1 MQTAKDAEFS
11 FLNEH
16 SEADLNDVMPTQF
29 RWPVSRLQTVERV
42 LMSHILIVEDETII
56 RSALRRL
63 LERNQYEV
71 SEAGSV
77 QEAQERYDIRGFD
90 LIISDLRLPGAPG
103 TELIKLAEGVPVL
116 IMTSYASLRSAVDS
130 MKMGAVD
137 YIAKPFDHDEMLQT
151 AARILSE
158 REQAS
163 STPQAQST
171 QPTAAAEAT
180 QGEIGIIGHCAPM
193 QDLFVKIRKVAPTD
207 SNVLIQGESGTGKE
221 LVARAL
227 HNLSQRAKAPM
238 ISVNCAAIPETL
250 IESELFGHEKGA
262 FTGASSGRAGL
273 VEAAD
278 GGTLFLDEIG
288 ELPLEAQARL
298 LRVLQEGEIRRVGS
312 TQSQKVNVRLV
323 AATHRDLKNLAKL
336 GEFREDLYYRLHVIA
351 LKLPP
356 LRERGSDILEIAK
369 AFLARQSAR
378 MGGEEMHFSHEAE
391 QAIRHYSWPG
401 NVREL
406 ENAIERAAILSE
418 SPEISAELL
427 GVDIELDGLDD
438 EYDEHCEPL
447 GGGSTGAPSNEPTE
461 DLSLEDYFQHFVL
474 EHQDHMTETEL
485 ARKLGI
491 SRKCLWERR
500 QRLGIP
506 RRKSST
512 TAG

>member
-1 MQTAKDAEFS
+1 
-11 FLNEH
+11 
-16 SEADLNDVMPTQF
+16 MP
-29 RWPVSRLQTVERV
+29 
-42 LMSHILIVEDETII
+42 HILIVEDETII

-63 LERNQYEV
+63 LERNQYQV

-77 QEAQERYDIRGFD
+77 QEAQERFSIPTFD
-90 LIISDLRLPGAPG
+90 LIVSDLRLPGAPG
-103 TELIKLAEGVPVL
+103 TELIKLGQGTPVL

-137 YIAKPFDHDEMLQT
+137 YIAKPFDHDEMLQ
-151 AARILSE
+151 AVARILRDRQSAENASPDRPAAKAGATTE
-158 REQAS
+158 RAG
-163 STPQAQST
+163 
-171 QPTAAAEAT
+171 TANNN
-180 QGEIGIIGHCAPM
+180 GEIGIIGSCAPM
-193 QDLFVKIRKVAPTD
+193 QDLYSKIRKVAPTD

-227 HNLSQRAKAPM
+227 HNLSKRAKAPM

-262 FTGASSGRAGL
+262 FTGASAGRAGL

-312 TQSQKVNVRLV
+312 VQSQKVDVRLI
-323 AATHRDLKNLAKL
+323 AATHRDLKSLSKI
-336 GEFREDLYYRLHVIA
+336 GQFREDLYYRLHVIA
-351 LKLPP
+351 LKLPA
-356 LRERGSDILEIAK
+356 LRERGADVNEIAN

-378 MGGEEMHFSHEAE
+378 VGRTDLKFATDAE

-406 ENAIERAAILSE
+406 ENAVERAVILCE
-418 SPEISAELL
+418 SPEISADLL
-427 GVDIELDGLDD
+427 GIDIELSDLEDDDFVGLPPQAGNTS
-438 EYDEHCEPL
+438 H
-447 GGGSTGAPSNEPTE
+447 EPTE

-485 ARKLGI
+485 ARKLGV

-506 RRKSST
+506 RRKSGVASES
-512 TAG
+512 

>member
-1 MQTAKDAEFS
+1 
-11 FLNEH
+11 
-16 SEADLNDVMPTQF
+16 MP
-29 RWPVSRLQTVERV
+29 
-42 LMSHILIVEDETII
+42 HILIVEDETII

-63 LERNQYEV
+63 LERNQYQV

-77 QEAQERYDIRGFD
+77 QEAQERFSIATFD
-90 LIISDLRLPGAPG
+90 LIVSDLRLPGAPG
-103 TELIKLAEGVPVL
+103 TELIKLGQGIPVL

-137 YIAKPFDHDEMLQT
+137 YIAKPFDHDEMLQ
-151 AARILSE
+151 AVARIL
-158 REQAS
+158 RDRPRA
-163 STPQAQST
+163 P
-171 QPTAAAEAT
+171 AAAPETRANGKT
-180 QGEIGIIGHCAPM
+180 AGADKGASNAANGEIGIIGNCAPM
-193 QDLFVKIRKVAPTD
+193 QDLYSKIRKVAPTD

-227 HNLSQRAKAPM
+227 HNLSRRAKAPM

-262 FTGASSGRAGL
+262 FTGASAGRAGL

-312 TQSQKVNVRLV
+312 VQSQKVDVRLI
-323 AATHRDLKNLAKL
+323 AATHRDLKNLAKC
-336 GEFREDLYYRLHVIA
+336 GQFREDLYYRLHVIA
-351 LKLPP
+351 LKLPA
-356 LRERGSDILEIAK
+356 LRERGPDVNEIAN

-378 MGGEEMHFSHEAE
+378 ISRDDLRFSHDAE

-406 ENAIERAAILSE
+406 ENAVERAVILSE

-427 GVDIELDGLDD
+427 GIDIELSDLEDD
-438 EYDEHCEPL
+438 EGFANLPASA
-447 GGGSTGAPSNEPTE
+447 GNGATSASHEPTE

-485 ARKLGI
+485 ARKLGV

-506 RRKSST
+506 RRKSGATSE
-512 TAG
+512 

>member
-1 MQTAKDAEFS
+1 
-11 FLNEH
+11 
-16 SEADLNDVMPTQF
+16 MP
-29 RWPVSRLQTVERV
+29 
-42 LMSHILIVEDETII
+42 HILIVEDETII

-77 QEAQERYDIRGFD
+77 QEAQERFSIPGFD
-90 LIISDLRLPGAPG
+90 LIVSDLRLPGAPG
-103 TELIKLAEGVPVL
+103 TELIKLGQGVPVL

-137 YIAKPFDHDEMLQT
+137 YIAKPFDHDEMLQ
-151 AARILSE
+151 AVARIL
-158 REQAS
+158 RDRQALDS
-163 STPQAQST
+163 
-171 QPTAAAEAT
+171 TAATPALAPNRAADKGGDNRN
-180 QGEIGIIGHCAPM
+180 GEIGIIGSCEPM
-193 QDLFVKIRKVAPTD
+193 QALYSKIRKVAPTD
-207 SNVLIQGESGTGKE
+207 SNVLVQGESGTGKE

-227 HNLSQRAKAPM
+227 HNLSRRAKAPL
-238 ISVNCAAIPETL
+238 ISVNCAAIPESL

-262 FTGASSGRAGL
+262 FTGASASRAGL
-273 VEAAD
+273 IEAAD

-312 TQSQKVNVRLV
+312 VQSQKVDVRLI
-323 AATHRDLKNLAKL
+323 AATHRDLKTLAKT
-336 GEFREDLYYRLHVIA
+336 GQFREDLFYRLHVIA
-351 LKLPP
+351 LKLPA
-356 LRERGSDILEIAK
+356 LRERGADVSEIAQV
-369 AFLARQSAR
+369 FLARQCQRQGREGLRFAAD
-378 MGGEEMHFSHEAE
+378 AE
-391 QAIRHYSWPG
+391 QAIRLYSWPG

-406 ENAIERAAILSE
+406 ENAIERAVILCEGNS
-418 SPEISAELL
+418 ICAELL
-427 GVDIELDGLDD
+427 GIDIELDDLEDD
-438 EYDEHCEPL
+438 D
-447 GGGSTGAPSNEPTE
+447 GGFMGMPGSSSNSHEPTE

-506 RRKSST
+506 RRKTSST
-512 TAG
+512 AP

>member
-1 MQTAKDAEFS
+1 
-11 FLNEH
+11 
-16 SEADLNDVMPTQF
+16 MP
-29 RWPVSRLQTVERV
+29 
-42 LMSHILIVEDETII
+42 HILIVEDETII

-63 LERNQYEV
+63 LERNQYQV

-77 QEAQERYDIRGFD
+77 QEAQERFSIATFD
-90 LIISDLRLPGAPG
+90 LIVSDLRLPGAPG
-103 TELIKLAEGVPVL
+103 TELIKLGQGTPVL

-137 YIAKPFDHDEMLQT
+137 YIAKPFDHDEMLQ
-151 AARILSE
+151 AVARIL
-158 REQAS
+158 RDRQNA
-163 STPQAQST
+163 P
-171 QPTAAAEAT
+171 AAAPASAPAAEPRANGKAAPADKGAAAN
-180 QGEIGIIGHCAPM
+180 GEIGIIGSCPPM
-193 QDLFVKIRKVAPTD
+193 QDMYSKIRKVAPTD

-227 HNLSQRAKAPM
+227 HNLSRRAKAPM

-262 FTGASSGRAGL
+262 FTGASAGRAGL

-312 TQSQKVNVRLV
+312 VQSQKVDVRLI
-323 AATHRDLKNLAKL
+323 AATHRDLKNLAKA
-336 GEFREDLYYRLHVIA
+336 GQFREDLYYRLHVIA
-351 LKLPP
+351 LKLPA
-356 LRERGSDILEIAK
+356 LRERGSDVNEIAN

-378 MGGEEMHFSHEAE
+378 IGRDDLHFSAEAE

-406 ENAIERAAILSE
+406 ENAVERAVILSE
-418 SPEISAELL
+418 SAEISADML
-427 GVDIELDGLDD
+427 GIDIELSDLEEDDILDNALVAASASVNSAS
-438 EYDEHCEPL
+438 H
-447 GGGSTGAPSNEPTE
+447 EPTE

-485 ARKLGI
+485 ARKLGV

-506 RRKSST
+506 RRKSNATSDN
-512 TAG
+512 

>member
-1 MQTAKDAEFS
+1 MA
-11 FLNEH
+11 
-16 SEADLNDVMPTQF
+16 
-29 RWPVSRLQTVERV
+29 
-42 LMSHILIVEDETII
+42 HILIVEDETII

-63 LERNQYEV
+63 LERNQYQV

-77 QEAQERYDIRGFD
+77 QEAQERYSIPTFD
-90 LIISDLRLPGAPG
+90 MIVSDLRLPGAPG
-103 TELIKLAEGVPVL
+103 TELIKLAQGTPVL

-137 YIAKPFDHDEMLQT
+137 YIAKPFDHDEMLQ
-151 AARILSE
+151 AVARILKDRQE
-158 REQAS
+158 NRNAPVEARGN
-163 STPQAQST
+163 AK
-171 QPTAAAEAT
+171 AAERSSGNTAPAD
-180 QGEIGIIGHCAPM
+180 GEIGIIGSCPPM
-193 QDLFVKIRKVAPTD
+193 QELYTKIRKVAPTD

-227 HNLSQRAKAPM
+227 HNLSKRTKAPL

-262 FTGASSGRAGL
+262 FTGASAGRAGL

-312 TQSQKVNVRLV
+312 VQSQKVDVRLI
-323 AATHRDLKNLAKL
+323 AATHRDLKMLAKT
-336 GEFREDLYYRLHVIA
+336 GQFREDLYYRLHVIS

-356 LRERGSDILEIAK
+356 LRERGADVMEIAR
-369 AFLARQSAR
+369 AFLARQCSQ
-378 MGGEEMHFSHEAE
+378 MGRPALSFSHEAE
-391 QAIRHYSWPG
+391 QAIRHYPWPG

-406 ENAIERAAILSE
+406 ENAIERAVILSE
-418 SPEISAELL
+418 GLEIPADLL
-427 GVDIELDGLDD
+427 GIDIELDDLEDD
-438 EYDEHCEPL
+438 FVEEMEARPTN
-447 GGGSTGAPSNEPTE
+447 GNTSNHEPTE

-506 RRKSST
+506 RRKSGAS
-512 TAG
+512 ADS

>member
-1 MQTAKDAEFS
+1 
-11 FLNEH
+11 
-16 SEADLNDVMPTQF
+16 MP
-29 RWPVSRLQTVERV
+29 
-42 LMSHILIVEDETII
+42 HILIVEDETII

-63 LERNQYEV
+63 LERNQYEA

-77 QEAQERYDIRGFD
+77 QEAQERFSIPSFD
-90 LIISDLRLPGAPG
+90 LIVSDLRLPGAPG
-103 TELIKLAEGVPVL
+103 TELIKLSQGTPVL

-137 YIAKPFDHDEMLQT
+137 YIAKPFDHDEMLQ
-151 AARILSE
+151 AVARIL
-158 REQAS
+158 RDHQQAKS
-163 STPQAQST
+163 APA
-171 QPTAAAEAT
+171 PAPAIGTAKASADKVVDNSN
-180 QGEIGIIGHCAPM
+180 GEIGIIGSCAAM
-193 QDLFVKIRKVAPTD
+193 QEMYSKIRKVAPTD

-227 HNLSQRAKAPM
+227 HNLSRRAKAPL
-238 ISVNCAAIPETL
+238 ISVNCAAIPESL

-262 FTGASSGRAGL
+262 FTGASAGRAGL

-312 TQSQKVNVRLV
+312 VQSQKVDVRLI
-323 AATHRDLKNLAKL
+323 AATHRDLKSLSKI
-336 GEFREDLYYRLHVIA
+336 GQFREDLYYRLHVIA
-351 LKLPP
+351 LKLPA
-356 LRERGSDILEIAK
+356 LRERGADVSEIAR
-369 AFLARQSAR
+369 AFLVRQSTRQGRPELSFAAD
-378 MGGEEMHFSHEAE
+378 AE
-391 QAIRHYSWPG
+391 QAIRHYPWPG

-406 ENAIERAAILSE
+406 ENAIERAVILCEGNS
-418 SPEISAELL
+418 ISAELL
-427 GVDIELDGLDD
+427 GIDIELDDLEDDFADLPAQSGGLG
-438 EYDEHCEPL
+438 HEP
-447 GGGSTGAPSNEPTE
+447 SEPTE

-506 RRKSST
+506 RRKSSGA

>member
-1 MQTAKDAEFS
+1 
-11 FLNEH
+11 
-16 SEADLNDVMPTQF
+16 MP
-29 RWPVSRLQTVERV
+29 
-42 LMSHILIVEDETII
+42 HILIVEDETII

-63 LERNQYEV
+63 LERNQYQV

-77 QEAQERYDIRGFD
+77 QEAQERYSIPTFD
-90 LIISDLRLPGAPG
+90 LIVSDLRLPGAPG
-103 TELIKLAEGVPVL
+103 TELIKLAEGTPVL

-137 YIAKPFDHDEMLQT
+137 YIAKPFDHDEMLQ
-151 AARILSE
+151 AVARILRDRQEAKS
-158 REQAS
+158 APAAPAATS
-163 STPQAQST
+163 STRGA
-171 QPTAAAEAT
+171 TAEKAVDNAN
-180 QGEIGIIGHCAPM
+180 GEIGIIGSCAAM
-193 QDLFVKIRKVAPTD
+193 QELYSKIRKVAPTD
-207 SNVLIQGESGTGKE
+207 SNVLVQGESGTGKE

-227 HNLSQRAKAPM
+227 HNLSKRAKAPL

-262 FTGASSGRAGL
+262 FTGASAGRAGL

-312 TQSQKVNVRLV
+312 VQSQKVDVRLI
-323 AATHRDLKNLAKL
+323 AATHRDLKTLAKT
-336 GEFREDLYYRLHVIA
+336 GQFREDLYYRLHVIA
-351 LKLPP
+351 LKLPA
-356 LRERGSDILEIAK
+356 LRERGSDVIEIAQ
-369 AFLARQSAR
+369 AFLVRQYTR
-378 MGGEEMHFSHEAE
+378 MGREPLRFAHDAE
-391 QAIRHYSWPG
+391 QAIRHYPWPG

-406 ENAIERAAILSE
+406 ENAIERAVILCEGSD
-418 SPEISAELL
+418 ISADLL
-427 GVDIELDGLDD
+427 GIDIELDDLDD
-438 EYDEHCEPL
+438 EDFSLAAAGVQSSGNSH
-447 GGGSTGAPSNEPTE
+447 EPTE

-506 RRKSST
+506 RRKSGVTS
-512 TAG
+512 GP

>member
-1 MQTAKDAEFS
+1 MA
-11 FLNEH
+11 
-16 SEADLNDVMPTQF
+16 
-29 RWPVSRLQTVERV
+29 
-42 LMSHILIVEDETII
+42 HILIVEDETII

-63 LERNQYEV
+63 LERNQYQV

-77 QEAQERYDIRGFD
+77 QEARERYSIPGFD
-90 LIISDLRLPGAPG
+90 LVISDLRLPGAPG
-103 TELIKLAEGVPVL
+103 TELIGLAGATPVL

-130 MKMGAVD
+130 MKLGAID
-137 YIAKPFDHDEMLQT
+137 YIAKPFDHDEMLQ
-151 AARILSE
+151 AVARILRE
-158 REQAS
+158 RRPVQ
-163 STPQAQST
+163 
-171 QPTAAAEAT
+171 AAENPAVQAAGARAE
-180 QGEIGIIGHCAPM
+180 QGAGSDEIGIIGRCAAM
-193 QDLFVKIRKVAPTD
+193 QDLFGKIRKVAPTD
-207 SNVLIQGESGTGKE
+207 STVLIQGESGTGKE

-227 HNLSQRAKAPM
+227 HNLSRRAKAPL

-262 FTGASSGRAGL
+262 FTGATAGRAGL

-312 TQSQKVNVRLV
+312 VQSQKVDVRLI
-323 AATHRDLKNLAKL
+323 AATHRDLKSLARN
-336 GEFREDLYYRLHVIA
+336 GQFREDLYYRLHVIS
-351 LKLPP
+351 LRLPA
-356 LRERGSDILEIAK
+356 LREREDDVQDIAQV
-369 AFLARQSAR
+369 FLARQCAR
-378 MGGEEMHFSHEAE
+378 MGREALSFSAEALK
-391 QAIRHYSWPG
+391 AIGHYHWPG

-406 ENAIERAAILSE
+406 ENAIERAVILSE
-418 SPEISAELL
+418 GSQIPLDLL
-427 GVDIELDGLDD
+427 GIDVELDEDFAPAHG
-438 EYDEHCEPL
+438 EH
-447 GGGSTGAPSNEPTE
+447 APAASNEPAE

-506 RRKSST
+506 RRKSGAASDT
-512 TAG
+512 

>member
-1 MQTAKDAEFS
+1 
-11 FLNEH
+11 
-16 SEADLNDVMPTQF
+16 MP
-29 RWPVSRLQTVERV
+29 
-42 LMSHILIVEDETII
+42 HILIVEDETII

-77 QEAQERYDIRGFD
+77 QEAQERFSIPSFD
-90 LIISDLRLPGAPG
+90 LIVSDLRLPGAPG
-103 TELIKLAEGVPVL
+103 TELIKLGQGTPVL

-151 AARILSE
+151 AARILRDRQE
-158 REQAS
+158 ARNAPP
-163 STPQAQST
+163 STP
-171 QPTAAAEAT
+171 AANAARSGEKT
-180 QGEIGIIGHCAPM
+180 VDNSNGEIGIIGSCASM
-193 QDLFVKIRKVAPTD
+193 QELYSKIRKVAPTD

-227 HNLSQRAKAPM
+227 HNLSRRAKAPL
-238 ISVNCAAIPETL
+238 ISVNCAAIPESL

-262 FTGASSGRAGL
+262 FTGASAGRAGL

-312 TQSQKVNVRLV
+312 VQSQKVDVRLI
-323 AATHRDLKNLAKL
+323 AATHRDLKSLSKV
-336 GEFREDLYYRLHVIA
+336 GQFREDLFYRLHVIA
-351 LKLPP
+351 LKLPA
-356 LRERGSDILEIAK
+356 LRERGSDVSEIAN
-369 AFLARQSAR
+369 AFLQRHSVR
-378 MGGEEMHFSHEAE
+378 MGRDDLRFAVDAE
-391 QAIRHYSWPG
+391 QAIRHYPWPG

-406 ENAIERAAILSE
+406 ENAIERAVILCE
-418 SPEISAELL
+418 SANISAELL
-427 GVDIELDGLDD
+427 GIDVELDDMDDD
-438 EYDEHCEPL
+438 EGFGNLP
-447 GGGSTGAPSNEPTE
+447 GASANSSSEPTE

-506 RRKSST
+506 RRKASGAAT
-512 TAG
+512 G

>member
-1 MQTAKDAEFS
+1 
-11 FLNEH
+11 
-16 SEADLNDVMPTQF
+16 MP
-29 RWPVSRLQTVERV
+29 
-42 LMSHILIVEDETII
+42 HILIVEDETII

-77 QEAQERYDIRGFD
+77 QEAQERFSIPGFD
-90 LIISDLRLPGAPG
+90 LIVSDLRLPGAPG
-103 TELIKLAEGVPVL
+103 TELIKLATGVPVL

-151 AARILSE
+151 VARILGD
-158 REQAS
+158 REQARSAPAQSGTGQPGAAAQS
-163 STPQAQST
+163 STAN
-171 QPTAAAEAT
+171 
-180 QGEIGIIGHCAPM
+180 GEIGIIGHCAPM
-193 QDLFVKIRKVAPTD
+193 QDLFGKIRKVAPTD

-262 FTGASSGRAGL
+262 FTGASAGRAGL

-427 GVDIELDGLDD
+427 GVDIELDGIDD

-461 DLSLEDYFQHFVL
+461 DL
-474 EHQDHMTETEL
+474 
-485 ARKLGI
+485 
-491 SRKCLWERR
+491 
-500 QRLGIP
+500 
-506 RRKSST
+506 
-512 TAG
+512 

>member
-1 MQTAKDAEFS
+1 
-11 FLNEH
+11 
-16 SEADLNDVMPTQF
+16 MP
-29 RWPVSRLQTVERV
+29 
-42 LMSHILIVEDETII
+42 HILIVEDETII

-63 LERNQYEV
+63 LERNQYQV

-77 QEAQERYDIRGFD
+77 QEAQERYSIPGFD
-90 LIISDLRLPGAPG
+90 LIVSDLRLPGAPG
-103 TELIKLAEGVPVL
+103 TELIKLAEGTPVL

-137 YIAKPFDHDEMLQT
+137 YIAKPFDHDEMLQ
-151 AARILSE
+151 AVARILRDHQEARSKPAE
-158 REQAS
+158 SPSKNAGK
-163 STPQAQST
+163 P
-171 QPTAAAEAT
+171 AANPD
-180 QGEIGIIGHCAPM
+180 GDIGIIGSCAVM
-193 QDLFVKIRKVAPTD
+193 QDLYGKIRKVAPTD

-227 HNLSQRAKAPM
+227 HNLSRRAKAPL

-262 FTGASSGRAGL
+262 FTGASAGRAGL

-312 TQSQKVNVRLV
+312 VQSQKVDVRLI
-323 AATHRDLKNLAKL
+323 AATHRDLKTLAKI
-336 GEFREDLYYRLHVIA
+336 GQFREDLYYRLHVIA

-356 LRERGSDILEIAK
+356 LRERGADVNEIAK
-369 AFLARQSAR
+369 AFLLRQCTR
-378 MGGEEMHFSHEAE
+378 MGREDLRFANDAE

-406 ENAIERAAILSE
+406 ENAIERAVILCE
-418 SPEISAELL
+418 SVEISAELL
-427 GVDIELDGLDD
+427 GIDIELDDLEDGYFN
-438 EYDEHCEPL
+438 ES
-447 GGGSTGAPSNEPTE
+447 GSSSASSNNHEPTE

-506 RRKSST
+506 RRKSGAATGS
-512 TAG
+512 

>member
-1 MQTAKDAEFS
+1 
-11 FLNEH
+11 
-16 SEADLNDVMPTQF
+16 MP
-29 RWPVSRLQTVERV
+29 
-42 LMSHILIVEDETII
+42 HILIVEDETII

-63 LERNQYEV
+63 LERNQYQV

-77 QEAQERYDIRGFD
+77 QEAQERFSIPSFD
-90 LIISDLRLPGAPG
+90 LIVSDLRLPGAPG
-103 TELIKLAEGVPVL
+103 TELIKLGQGKPVL

-137 YIAKPFDHDEMLQT
+137 YIAKPFDHDEMLQ
-151 AARILSE
+151 AVARILRDRQSIQSLQAE
-158 REQAS
+158 RS
-163 STPQAQST
+163 
-171 QPTAAAEAT
+171 AAASKPAGAGGT
-180 QGEIGIIGHCAPM
+180 DKGAVDNSNGEIGIIGSCQLM
-193 QDLFVKIRKVAPTD
+193 QDLYIKIRKVAPTD

-227 HNLSQRAKAPM
+227 HNLSKRAKAPM
-238 ISVNCAAIPETL
+238 ISVNCAAIPESL

-262 FTGASSGRAGL
+262 FTGASASRAGL

-312 TQSQKVNVRLV
+312 VQSQKVDVRLI
-323 AATHRDLKNLAKL
+323 AATHRDLKSLAKV
-336 GEFREDLYYRLHVIA
+336 GQFREDLYYRLHVIA
-351 LKLPP
+351 LKLSA
-356 LRERGSDILEIAK
+356 LRERGADVNDIAH
-369 AFLARQSAR
+369 AFLARQSAKVGR
-378 MGGEEMHFSHEAE
+378 TDLKFAPDAE
-391 QAIRHYSWPG
+391 QAIRHYTWPG

-406 ENAIERAAILSE
+406 ENAVERAVILCE

-427 GVDIELDGLDD
+427 GIDIELSDLDD
-438 EYDEHCEPL
+438 DDFMGLAPQQSSS
-447 GGGSTGAPSNEPTE
+447 GSTSHEPTE

-485 ARKLGI
+485 ARKLGV

-506 RRKSST
+506 RRKTGIASES
-512 TAG
+512 

>member
-1 MQTAKDAEFS
+1 
-11 FLNEH
+11 
-16 SEADLNDVMPTQF
+16 MP
-29 RWPVSRLQTVERV
+29 
-42 LMSHILIVEDETII
+42 HILIVEDETII

-63 LERNQYEV
+63 LERNQYQV

-77 QEAQERYDIRGFD
+77 QEAQERFSIPSFD
-90 LIISDLRLPGAPG
+90 LIVSDLRLPGAPG
-103 TELIKLAEGVPVL
+103 TELIKLGQGKPVL

-137 YIAKPFDHDEMLQT
+137 YIAKPFDHDEMLQ
-151 AARILSE
+151 AVARILRDRQNS
-158 REQAS
+158 Q
-163 STPQAQST
+163 TV
-171 QPTAAAEAT
+171 AAADRPAT
-180 QGEIGIIGHCAPM
+180 KPGNTDKNTVDNSNGEIGIIGSCPPM
-193 QDLFVKIRKVAPTD
+193 LDMYSKIRKVAPTD

-227 HNLSQRAKAPM
+227 HNLSKRAKAPM
-238 ISVNCAAIPETL
+238 ISVNCAAIPESL

-262 FTGASSGRAGL
+262 FTGASAGRAGL

-312 TQSQKVNVRLV
+312 VQSQKVDVRLI
-323 AATHRDLKNLAKL
+323 AATHRDLKNLAKV
-336 GEFREDLYYRLHVIA
+336 GQFREDLYYRLHVIA

-356 LRERGSDILEIAK
+356 LRERGADVNEIAR

-378 MGGEEMHFSHEAE
+378 IGRTDLKFAPDAE
-391 QAIRHYSWPG
+391 RAISHYSWPG

-406 ENAIERAAILSE
+406 ENAVERAVILCE
-418 SPEISAELL
+418 SPEISADLL
-427 GVDIELDGLDD
+427 GIDIELSDLQDDDFIGL
-438 EYDEHCEPL
+438 
-447 GGGSTGAPSNEPTE
+447 APQQSISSGNTSLDPTE

-485 ARKLGI
+485 ARKLGV

-506 RRKSST
+506 RRKTGVASEN
-512 TAG
+512 

>member
-1 MQTAKDAEFS
+1 
-11 FLNEH
+11 
-16 SEADLNDVMPTQF
+16 
-29 RWPVSRLQTVERV
+29 
-42 LMSHILIVEDETII
+42 MSHILIVEDETII

-77 QEAQERYDIRGFD
+77 QEAQERFSISGFD
-90 LIISDLRLPGAPG
+90 LIVSDLRLPGAPG
-103 TELIKLAEGVPVL
+103 TELIKLADGTPVL

-151 AARILSE
+151 VARILHD
-158 REQAS
+158 RQQAA
-163 STPQAQST
+163 TAPATAPRGAST
-171 QPTAAAEAT
+171 QAGAAGERDS
-180 QGEIGIIGHCAPM
+180 GNSEIGIIGRCGPM
-193 QDLFVKIRKVAPTD
+193 QDLFSKIRKVAPTD

-227 HNLSQRAKAPM
+227 HNLSRRAKAPM

-262 FTGASSGRAGL
+262 FTGASAGRAGL

-312 TQSQKVNVRLV
+312 TQSQKVDVRLI
-323 AATHRDLKNLAKL
+323 AATHRDLKTLAKN
-336 GEFREDLYYRLHVIA
+336 GQFREDLYYRLHVIA

-356 LRERGSDILEIAK
+356 LRERGADVLEIAK
-369 AFLARQSAR
+369 AFLARQGER
-378 MGGEEMHFSHEAE
+378 MGSEDLHFSREAE
-391 QAIRHYSWPG
+391 QAVRLYAWPG

-418 SPEISAELL
+418 SEEISAELL
-427 GVDIELDGLDD
+427 GIDIELDDLDD
-438 EYDEHCEPL
+438 DFEAPCAPL
-447 GGGSTGAPSNEPTE
+447 GAAVSTSNEPTE

-506 RRKSST
+506 RRKSSAT
-512 TAG
+512 G

>member
-1 MQTAKDAEFS
+1 
-11 FLNEH
+11 
-16 SEADLNDVMPTQF
+16 MP
-29 RWPVSRLQTVERV
+29 
-42 LMSHILIVEDETII
+42 HILIVEDETII

-63 LERNQYEV
+63 LERNQYQV

-77 QEAQERYDIRGFD
+77 QEAQERFSIATFD
-90 LIISDLRLPGAPG
+90 LIVSDLRLPGAPG
-103 TELIKLAEGVPVL
+103 TELIKLGQGTPVL

-137 YIAKPFDHDEMLQT
+137 YIAKPFDHDEMLQ
-151 AARILSE
+151 AVARIL
-158 REQAS
+158 RDRQNA
-163 STPQAQST
+163 PVA
-171 QPTAAAEAT
+171 TAATADVRSNGKAPGAEKQTGASAN
-180 QGEIGIIGHCAPM
+180 GEIGIIGSCPPM
-193 QDLFVKIRKVAPTD
+193 QDLYSKIRKVAPTD

-227 HNLSQRAKAPM
+227 HNLSRRAKAPM

-262 FTGASSGRAGL
+262 FTGASAGRAGL

-312 TQSQKVNVRLV
+312 VQSQKVDVRLI
-323 AATHRDLKNLAKL
+323 AATHRDLKNLAKS
-336 GEFREDLYYRLHVIA
+336 GQFREDLYYRLHVIA
-351 LKLPP
+351 LKLPA
-356 LRERGSDILEIAK
+356 LRERGSDVNEIAN

-378 MGGEEMHFSHEAE
+378 IGRDDLHFSSDAE

-406 ENAIERAAILSE
+406 ENAVERAVILSE
-418 SPEISAELL
+418 SPEISADLL
-427 GVDIELDGLDD
+427 GIDIELSGLEDD
-438 EYDEHCEPL
+438 DLLDSLPVV
-447 GGGSTGAPSNEPTE
+447 GGVGGNNASHEPTE

-485 ARKLGI
+485 ARKLGV

-506 RRKSST
+506 RRKSNVASEN
-512 TAG
+512 

>member
-1 MQTAKDAEFS
+1 
-11 FLNEH
+11 
-16 SEADLNDVMPTQF
+16 MP
-29 RWPVSRLQTVERV
+29 
-42 LMSHILIVEDETII
+42 HILIVEDETII

-77 QEAQERYDIRGFD
+77 QEAQERFSIPGFD
-90 LIISDLRLPGAPG
+90 LIVSDLRLPGAPG
-103 TELIKLAEGVPVL
+103 TELIKLATGVPVL

-151 AARILSE
+151 VARILGD
-158 REQAS
+158 REQARS
-163 STPQAQST
+163 APAQSGT
-171 QPTAAAEAT
+171 GQPGAAAQGSTAN
-180 QGEIGIIGHCAPM
+180 GEIGIIGHCAPM
-193 QDLFVKIRKVAPTD
+193 QDLFGKIRKVAPTD

-262 FTGASSGRAGL
+262 FTGASAGRAGL

-312 TQSQKVNVRLV
+312 TQSQKVDVRLV
-323 AATHRDLKNLAKL
+323 AATHRDLKTLAKL
-336 GEFREDLYYRLHVIA
+336 GDFREDLYYRLHVIA

-356 LRERGSDILEIAK
+356 LRERGNDILEIAK
-369 AFLARQSAR
+369 AFLARQCAR
-378 MGGEEMHFSHEAE
+378 MGSDAMYFSREAE
-391 QAIRHYSWPG
+391 QAIRHYPWPG

-418 SPEISAELL
+418 SPEIDAELL
-427 GVDIELDGLDD
+427 GIDIELSELDED
-438 EYDEHCEPL
+438 FDAPCAPL
-447 GGGSTGAPSNEPTE
+447 GTGSNNEPTE

-512 TAG
+512 TTG

>member
-1 MQTAKDAEFS
+1 
-11 FLNEH
+11 
-16 SEADLNDVMPTQF
+16 MP
-29 RWPVSRLQTVERV
+29 
-42 LMSHILIVEDETII
+42 HILIVEDETII

-63 LERNQYEV
+63 LERNQYQV

-77 QEAQERYDIRGFD
+77 QEAQDQFSIATFD
-90 LIISDLRLPGAPG
+90 LIVSDLRLPGAPG
-103 TELIKLAEGVPVL
+103 TELIRLGEGTPVL

-137 YIAKPFDHDEMLQT
+137 YIAKPFDHDEMLQ
-151 AARILSE
+151 AVARIL
-158 REQAS
+158 RDRPKAA
-163 STPQAQST
+163 TPAPAAEIRSGGGGR
-171 QPTAAAEAT
+171 TAAADKPASPNAS
-180 QGEIGIIGHCAPM
+180 GDIGIIGSCPPM
-193 QDLFVKIRKVAPTD
+193 LDMFSKIRKVAPTD

-227 HNLSQRAKAPM
+227 HNLSRRAKAPM

-262 FTGASSGRAGL
+262 FTGASAGRAGL

-312 TQSQKVNVRLV
+312 VQSQKVDVRLI
-323 AATHRDLKNLAKL
+323 AATHRDLKSLAKA
-336 GEFREDLYYRLHVIA
+336 GQFREDLYYRLHVIA
-351 LKLPP
+351 LKLPA
-356 LRERGSDILEIAK
+356 LRERGSDVNEIAH
-369 AFLARQSAR
+369 AFLARQRTRIGRDDLSFSA
-378 MGGEEMHFSHEAE
+378 EAE

-406 ENAIERAAILSE
+406 ENAIERSVILSE
-418 SPEISAELL
+418 SPEISADLL
-427 GVDIELDGLDD
+427 GIDIELGDLGYRDPLDQ
-438 EYDEHCEPL
+438 L
-447 GGGSTGAPSNEPTE
+447 PSSASVSGNASHDPSE
-461 DLSLEDYFQHFVL
+461 DLSLEDYFHHFVL

-485 ARKLGI
+485 ARKLGV

-506 RRKSST
+506 RRKSNATSES
-512 TAG
+512 

>member
-1 MQTAKDAEFS
+1 
-11 FLNEH
+11 
-16 SEADLNDVMPTQF
+16 MP
-29 RWPVSRLQTVERV
+29 
-42 LMSHILIVEDETII
+42 HILIVEDETII

-63 LERNQYEV
+63 LERNQYQV

-77 QEAQERYDIRGFD
+77 QEARERYSIPSFD
-90 LIISDLRLPGAPG
+90 LVISDLRLPGAPG
-103 TELIKLAEGVPVL
+103 TELIALAGTTPVL

-130 MKMGAVD
+130 MKLGAID
-137 YIAKPFDHDEMLQT
+137 YIAKPFDHDEMLQ
-151 AARILSE
+151 AVARILRE
-158 REQAS
+158 RQQTRGSA
-163 STPQAQST
+163 TPEAPSA
-171 QPTAAAEAT
+171 PAAGNDA
-180 QGEIGIIGHCAPM
+180 IGIIGSCPIM
-193 QDLFVKIRKVAPTD
+193 RDLFGKIRKVAPTD
-207 SNVLIQGESGTGKE
+207 STVLIQGESGTGKE

-227 HNLSQRAKAPM
+227 HNLSKRAKAPL

-262 FTGASSGRAGL
+262 FTGATAGRAGL

-312 TQSQKVNVRLV
+312 VQSQKVDVRLI
-323 AATHRDLKNLAKL
+323 AATHRDLKSLARNGL
-336 GEFREDLYYRLHVIA
+336 FREDLYYRLHVIA
-351 LKLPP
+351 LHLPA
-356 LRERGSDILEIAK
+356 LREREDDVLEIAQV
-369 AFLARQSAR
+369 FLQRQCTRLGREELQFSA
-378 MGGEEMHFSHEAE
+378 EAL
-391 QAIRHYSWPG
+391 QGIRHYSWPG

-406 ENAIERAAILSE
+406 ENAIERAVILCEGNSI
-418 SPEISAELL
+418 PLDLL
-427 GVDIELDGLDD
+427 GIDVELESADGFGEALAP
-438 EYDEHCEPL
+438 HAVATSEP
-447 GGGSTGAPSNEPTE
+447 SE

-506 RRKSST
+506 RRKSGAS
-512 TAG
+512 AE

>member
-1 MQTAKDAEFS
+1 
-11 FLNEH
+11 
-16 SEADLNDVMPTQF
+16 MP
-29 RWPVSRLQTVERV
+29 
-42 LMSHILIVEDETII
+42 HILIVEDETII

-77 QEAQERYDIRGFD
+77 QEAQERFSIPSFD
-90 LIISDLRLPGAPG
+90 LIVSDLRLPGAPG
-103 TELIKLAEGVPVL
+103 TELIKLGQGTPVL

-137 YIAKPFDHDEMLQT
+137 YIAKPFDHDEMLQ
-151 AARILSE
+151 AVARIL
-158 REQAS
+158 RDHQQANS
-163 STPQAQST
+163 APAPATGTTKAS
-171 QPTAAAEAT
+171 AEKVVDNSN
-180 QGEIGIIGHCAPM
+180 GEIGIIGSCAAM
-193 QDLFVKIRKVAPTD
+193 QEMYSKIRKVAPTD

-227 HNLSQRAKAPM
+227 HNLSRRAKAPL
-238 ISVNCAAIPETL
+238 ISVNCAAIPESL

-262 FTGASSGRAGL
+262 FTGASAGRAGL

-312 TQSQKVNVRLV
+312 VQSQKVDVRLI
-323 AATHRDLKNLAKL
+323 AATHRDLKSLSKI
-336 GEFREDLYYRLHVIA
+336 GQFREDLYYRLHVIA
-351 LKLPP
+351 LKLPA
-356 LRERGSDILEIAK
+356 LRERGADVSEIAR
-369 AFLARQSAR
+369 AFLVRQSTRQGRPELSFAAD
-378 MGGEEMHFSHEAE
+378 AE
-391 QAIRHYSWPG
+391 QAIRHYPWPG

-406 ENAIERAAILSE
+406 ENAIERAVILCEGNS
-418 SPEISAELL
+418 ISAELL
-427 GVDIELDGLDD
+427 GIDIELDDLEDDFTGLPAQSGGLG
-438 EYDEHCEPL
+438 HEP
-447 GGGSTGAPSNEPTE
+447 SEPTE

-506 RRKSST
+506 RRKSSGA

>member
-1 MQTAKDAEFS
+1 
-11 FLNEH
+11 
-16 SEADLNDVMPTQF
+16 MP
-29 RWPVSRLQTVERV
+29 
-42 LMSHILIVEDETII
+42 HILIVEDETII

-63 LERNQYEV
+63 LERNQYQV

-77 QEAQERYDIRGFD
+77 QEAQERFSIPTFD
-90 LIISDLRLPGAPG
+90 LIVSDLRLPGAPG
-103 TELIKLAEGVPVL
+103 TELIKLGQGTPVL

-137 YIAKPFDHDEMLQT
+137 YIAKPFDHDEMLQ
-151 AARILSE
+151 AVARILRDRQSAQAIAGE
-158 REQAS
+158 RPAGK
-163 STPQAQST
+163 AVNG
-171 QPTAAAEAT
+171 AEKAGVDNSN
-180 QGEIGIIGHCAPM
+180 GEIGIIGSCPPM
-193 QDLFVKIRKVAPTD
+193 LDMYSKIRKVAPTD

-227 HNLSQRAKAPM
+227 HNLSRRAKAPM
-238 ISVNCAAIPETL
+238 ISVNCAAIPESL

-262 FTGASSGRAGL
+262 FTGASAGRAGL

-312 TQSQKVNVRLV
+312 VQSQKVDVRLI
-323 AATHRDLKNLAKL
+323 AATHRDLKSLAKI
-336 GEFREDLYYRLHVIA
+336 GQFREDLYYRLHVIA
-351 LKLPP
+351 LKLPA
-356 LRERGSDILEIAK
+356 LRERGADVNEIAT

-378 MGGEEMHFSHEAE
+378 VNRTDLKFAPDAE

-406 ENAIERAAILSE
+406 ENAVERAVILCE

-427 GVDIELDGLDD
+427 GIDIELSDLDD
-438 EYDEHCEPL
+438 DDFIGL
-447 GGGSTGAPSNEPTE
+447 APQSANNTSHEPTE

-485 ARKLGI
+485 ARKLGV

-506 RRKSST
+506 RRKTGVASES
-512 TAG
+512 